1 MTMIFP
7 KGFMFGTATAAYQI
21 EGAVAEGGRTPSI
34 WDTFSHTGHTLNGD
48 TGDVADDFYHRWED
62 DLKLL
67 RDLGV
72 NAYRFSIGIP
82 RVTPTPDGK
91 PNQKGLD
98 FYSRI
103 VDRLLEYGIAPIVT
117 LYHWDLPQY
126 MASEDGR
133 EGGWLERETAYK
145 IADYAGIVAKCLG
158 DRVHTYTTLNEPWCA
173 TYLSYGGTEQAPGL
187 GAGPLAFRT
196 VHHINLAHGLMCQ
209 AVRAEA
215 GGKPELSVTCNL
227 QVCRGDA
234 DAVHRLDL
242 IANRAFLDPMLRGRY
257 PQELFAITKG
267 ICDWDFIRDG
277 DLALINQPIDVL
289 GLNYYSTNLVKM
301 SDRPQFPQGT
311 EASTAPGASDIDWLP
326 TAGPHTEMGW
336 NIDPDALYETLVR
349 LNDNYPGMP
358 LVVTE
363 NGMACPDKVEVGPD
377 GVKMV
382 HDNDRIDYLRRH
394 LEAVYRAIEEGTD
407 VRGYFAWSLMDNFEW
422 AFGYSKRFGL
432 TYVDYESQERIKKDS
447 FEWYRRFIA
456 DHSAR

>member
-1 MTMIFP
+1 M
-7 KGFMFGTATAAYQI
+7 
-21 EGAVAEGGRTPSI
+21 
-34 WDTFSHTGHTLNGD
+34 
-48 TGDVADDFYHRWED
+48 
-62 DLKLL
+62 
-67 RDLGV
+67 
-72 NAYRFSIGIP
+72 
-82 RVTPTPDGK
+82 
-91 PNQKGLD
+91 GL
-98 FYSRI
+98 
-103 VDRLLEYGIAPIVT
+103 
-117 LYHWDLPQY
+117 
-126 MASEDGR
+126 
-133 EGGWLERETAYK
+133 
-145 IADYAGIVAKCLG
+145 
-158 DRVHTYTTLNEPWCA
+158 
-173 TYLSYGGTEQAPGL
+173 
-187 GAGPLAFRT
+187 
-196 VHHINLAHGLMCQ
+196 

-277 DLALINQPIDVL
+277 DLALIHQPIDVL

-301 SDRPQFPQGT
+301 SDRPQFPQST
-311 EASTAPGASDIDWLP
+311 AASTAPGASDVDWLP

-336 NIDPDALYETLVR
+336 NIDPDALYDTLVR
-349 LNDNYPGMP
+349 LNDDYPGMP

-382 HDNDRIDYLRRH
+382 HDAERIDYLRRH
-394 LEAVYRAIEEGTD
+394 LDAVYRAIQEGTD

-432 TYVDYESQERIKKDS
+432 TYVDYETQERIRKDS
-447 FEWYRRFIA
+447 FMWYRDFIA
-456 DHSAR
+456 EHSAR